1 MNNDYSLI
9 HVLKILARWKK
20 HIFIATGVV
29 ALISVVGTLL
39 KPNYYK
45 STVVVYAASPTLANP
60 DPIGGGEKL
69 YYIYGTGED
78 LDRLFSLANS
88 STVKSYLINKFDLAK
103 HYEIDTS
110 SSKGRAKVFAKFNKL
125 YETKKTKYDGLELSI
140 EDTDPVRARDMVA
153 AARIKIEDIAQK
165 IIKES
170 QHMLMEALNGGIEN
184 QQKILKVKGDS
195 LTKLKDKYQIYDS
208 YAQAKALAEMTTS
221 NVTNLA
227 GMQAQVKAMK
237 TFGLPRDTINKV
249 RAKIAG
255 LKSKK
260 IMTDSIIKSFNKGV
274 LSVRLMEVEQNKGV
288 DEVALEKE
296 RYKKLQA
303 SYNKSFAAL
312 HILEREDIPNEKSRP
327 KRSLIVLGLTFLAFV
342 LSCLAVLLIEGTKNI
357 NWREIYAGK

>member
-9 HVLKILARWKK
+9 QVLKVLARWKK

-29 ALISVVGTLL
+29 ALLSVIGSLL

-45 STVVVYAASPTLANP
+45 STAIVYAASPTLANP

-88 STVKSYLINKFDLAK
+88 SEVKSYLIDKFNLAS
-103 HYEIDTS
+103 HYDIDTT
-110 SSKGRAKVFAKFNKL
+110 SSKGKAKLFTKFDKL

-140 EDTDPVRARDMVA
+140 EDTDPVRARDMVT
-153 AARIKIEDIAQK
+153 AARVKVEEIAQQ

-170 QHMLMEALNGGIEN
+170 QYMLLEALKEGISN
-184 QQKILKVKGDS
+184 QEEILKIKGDS

-208 YAQAKALAEMTTS
+208 YSQAKAFAEMTT
-221 NVTNLA
+221 TNETDLA
-227 GMQAQVKAMK
+227 GKQAQVLAMQSYK
-237 TFGLPRDTINKV
+237 MPKDSVNKV
-249 RAKIAG
+249 RAKVEG
-255 LKSKK
+255 LKSKILK
-260 IMTDSIIKSFNKGV
+260 TDSIIKSFNEGV

-288 DEVALEKE
+288 EEVALEKE
-296 RYKKLQA
+296 RLKKLQA
-303 SYNKSFAAL
+303 SYNKSFTAV
-312 HILEREDIPNEKSRP
+312 HILERENIPFEKSRP
-327 KRSLIVLGLTFLAFV
+327 KRSLIVLGFTFLAFV
-342 LSCLAVLLIEGTKNI
+342 LSSLFVLLIEGTKNI

>member
-9 HVLKILARWKK
+9 HVLKILARWRK
-20 HIFIATGVV
+20 HILIATGIVAVV
-29 ALISVVGTLL
+29 SIIGSLL

-45 STVVVYAASPTLANP
+45 STVIVYAASPTLANP

-88 STVKSYLINKFDLAK
+88 SGVKSYLIRKFNLSE
-103 HYEIDTS
+103 HYGIDTTS
-110 SSKGRAKVFAKFNKL
+110 AKGKAKLYAKFNKV

-140 EDTDPVRARDMVA
+140 EDTDPVMARDMVS
-153 AARIKIEDIAQK
+153 AARIKIEKIAQQ

-170 QHMLMEALNGGIEN
+170 QYMLLETLKGSIKNQEELLKINGDE
-184 QQKILKVKGDS
+184 
-195 LTKLKDKYQIYDS
+195 LTTLKDKYQIYDS
-208 YAQAKALAEMTTS
+208 YAQASNFAKMTTS
-221 NVTNLA
+221 NQTNLSGLTA
-227 GMQAQVKAMK
+227 KVAAMK
-237 TFGLPRDTINKV
+237 SFRMPRDSINKV
-249 RAKIAG
+249 RANIEAMKSKIA
-255 LKSKK
+255 K
-260 IMTDSIIKSFNKGV
+260 TDSIIKSFNEGV
-274 LSVRLMEVEQNKGV
+274 LTVRLMEVEQNKGV

-296 RYKKLQA
+296 RLKKLQA

-312 HILEREDIPNEKSRP
+312 HILEKEEIPNEKSRP

-342 LSCLAVLLIEGTKNI
+342 LSCLCVLLIEGTKNI

>member
-20 HIFIATGVV
+20 HILIATGIV
-29 ALISVVGTLL
+29 ALISVIGSLL

-45 STVVVYAASPTLANP
+45 STAVVYAASPTLANP

-88 STVKSYLINKFDLAK
+88 SEVKSHLINKFDLAS
-103 HYEIDTS
+103 HYQIDTT
-110 SSKGRAKVFAKFNKL
+110 SSKGRAKLFAKLNKL

-140 EDTDPVRARDMVA
+140 EDTDPVRARDMVT
-153 AARIKIEDIAQK
+153 AARTKIEEIAQK

-170 QHMLMEALNGGIEN
+170 QYMLLEALKGGIDN
-184 QQKILKVKGDS
+184 QEQILKVKGDS

-208 YAQAKALAEMTTS
+208 YAQAKAFAEMTTS
-221 NVTNLA
+221 NETNLV
-227 GMQAQVKAMK
+227 GMQAQVAAMK
-237 TFGLPRDTINKV
+237 TFRLPRDSINKV
-249 RAKIAG
+249 LAKIEG
-255 LKSKK
+255 LKSKIIK
-260 IMTDSIIKSFNKGV
+260 TDSIIKSFNKGV

-288 DEVALEKE
+288 EEIALEKE
-296 RYKKLQA
+296 RHKKLLA
-303 SYNKSFAAL
+303 SYNKSFAAV

-327 KRSLIVLGLTFLAFV
+327 KRSLIVLGFTFLAFV
-342 LSCLAVLLIEGTKNI
+342 LSCLTVLLIEGTKNI

>member
-20 HIFIATGVV
+20 HILIATGVV
-29 ALISVVGTLL
+29 ALISVIGSLM
-39 KPNYYK
+39 KPDYYK
-45 STVVVYAASPTLANP
+45 STTIVYAASPTLANP

-88 STVKSYLINKFDLAK
+88 STVKNYLIQKFDLAG
-103 HYEIDTS
+103 HYDIDTTTA
-110 SSKGRAKVFAKFNKL
+110 KGKAKLLTKFNKL
-125 YETKKTKYDGLELSI
+125 YETTKTKYDGLMLSI
-140 EDTDPVRARDMVA
+140 EDTDPVQARDMVT
-153 AARIKIEDIAQK
+153 AAREKIEEIAQV

-170 QHMLMEALNGGIEN
+170 QYMLLEALRASIKN
-184 QQKILKVKGDS
+184 QEEFLKINGDS

-208 YAQAKALAEMTTS
+208 YAQARAFAEMSTS
-221 NVTNLA
+221 NETNLA
-227 GMQAQVKAMK
+227 GMQAQVAAMK
-237 TFGLPRDTINKV
+237 KFKMHRDTIKKV
-249 RAKIAG
+249 MSKIEG

-260 IMTDSIIKSFNKGV
+260 IRTDSIIQSFNEGV

-296 RYKKLQA
+296 RLKKLLA
-303 SYNKSFAAL
+303 SYNKSFASV
-312 HILEREDIPNEKSRP
+312 HILEKEMIPNEKSRP
-327 KRSLIVLGLTFLAFV
+327 KRSLIVIGFTMLAFV
-342 LSCLAVLLIEGTKNI
+342 LSCLGVLFIEGTKDI